1 MRSARFHIRRTL
13 PTQRTR
19 WVVRTSCDSRNSV
32 RVDQRDAAFG
42 AERAE
47 GHALFEV
54 QADTVGVVTDVPDGE
69 VLSAREPEVTATQA
83 DDDRAVDPRGPDDR
97 TAQNETD
104 VLEHG
109 VAAGLRRLDD
119 ARVAAGPEREGERTA
134 DTNGRQS
141 RDRSSDGAR

>member
-13 PTQRTR
+13 PTRRPR
-19 WVVRTSCDSRNSV
+19 WVVQTPCDSRNSV
-32 RVDQRDAAFG
+32 RVDQRDAGFG

-54 QADTVGVVTDVPDGE
+54 QADTVGVVADVPDGE

-83 DDDRAVDPRGPDDR
+83 DHDRAVDARGPDNR
-97 TAQNETD
+97 TAENETD

-109 VAAGLRRLDD
+109 VAAVLRRLDD
-119 ARVAAGPEREGERTA
+119 ARVTPGPERDGERTA
-134 DTNGRQS
+134 DTSGLECRRRPGQ
-141 RDRSSDGAR
+141 R